1 MNIEIKLFE
10 KEGFI
15 LTRMKKNNYKID
27 FCIENNN
34 IILSKIIDFNLI
46 KLIYDL
52 NLDVYEKVE
61 LEIINDDEAIVITL
75 MKHLFEEL
83 GLPQKYSYLHIKREI
98 TNKKIIFRLQTIQ
111 SYRPI
116 NIPIDAEL
124 MEVESMISI
133 CDIITPHKINFSF
146 SIMFEANIIIQPF
159 IEKII
164 CTIFHKI
171 FKRVKQFIEK
181 AHII

>member
-1 MNIEIKLFE
+1 MNIEVKLYE

-15 LTRMKKNNYKID
+15 FTRIKKNNYKIE
-27 FCIENNN
+27 FCMENNN
-34 IILSKIIDFNLI
+34 IILSKIIDFKLI

-52 NLDVYEKVE
+52 NPDVYEKVE
-61 LEIINDDEAIVITL
+61 LEIINDDEAVVTIL

-98 TNKKIIFRLQTIQ
+98 TNNKIIFRSQTIQ

-133 CDIITPHKINFSF
+133 CDIITPHKMNFSF
-146 SIMFEANIIIQPF
+146 NIIFEANIVIPPF
-159 IEKII
+159 VEKIVGI
-164 CTIFHKI
+164 ILHKI
-171 FKRVKQFIEK
+171 FKRVKQFIENV
-181 AHII
+181 HI